1 MKYQYKI
8 VKSKPF
14 IKDLQKTL
22 DEWVSKGWEP
32 VSHAA
37 NSGTAGHTFIFRKK

>member
-1 MKYQYKI
+1 MQYKV

-14 IKDLQKTL
+14 LKDLQKTV
-22 DEWVSKGWEP
+22 DTWTNKGWEV

-37 NSGTAGHTFIFRKK
+37 NSGTAGHTFIFKKK